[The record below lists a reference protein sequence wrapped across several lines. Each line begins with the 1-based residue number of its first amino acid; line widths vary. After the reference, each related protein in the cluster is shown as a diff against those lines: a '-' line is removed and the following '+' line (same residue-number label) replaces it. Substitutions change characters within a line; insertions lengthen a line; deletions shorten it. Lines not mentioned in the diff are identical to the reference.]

1 MPTISSMKAIGWVDP
16 NSKTFAARN
25 IIVISSAGIKV
36 SCNKE
41 LAKIFKHFLAELDVL
56 TKGDLDKTRDDWGYA
71 NRNVRGSTS
80 KSFHAWG
87 LALDVNA
94 TINPMGPRATK
105 FPEAATRALAHK
117 YGLRWGLDYS
127 GPRKDAMH
135 FEFIGSLAAARH
147 IASTLS

>member
-1 MPTISSMKAIGWVDP
+1 MPTISSMQALGWGNP
-16 NSKTFAARN
+16 NANGFASKN
-25 IIVISSAGIKV
+25 IIVISAAGIRV
-36 SCNKE
+36 SCHKE
-41 LAKIFKHFLAELDVL
+41 LAKIFTHFLEELDAL

-71 NRNVRGSTS
+71 NRTVRGSTS
-80 KSFHAWG
+80 KSYHAWG

-105 FPEAATRALAHK
+105 FPETPTRALAHK
-117 YGLRWGLDYS
+117 YGLRWGLDYL
-127 GPRKDAMH
+127 GKRKDAMH

>member
-1 MPTISSMKAIGWVDP
+1 MKDLGWVDP
-16 NSKTFAARN
+16 NLKTFYARN
-25 IIVISSAGIKV
+25 IVVISVAGIKV

-41 LAKIFKHFLAELDVL
+41 LAKIFKHFLIELDVL

-71 NRNVRGSTS
+71 NRDIRGGTS
-80 KSFHAWG
+80 KSYHAWG

-105 FPEAATRALAHK
+105 FPETATRALAHK
-117 YGLRWGLDYS
+117 YGLRWGLDYK
-127 GPRKDAMH
+127 GARKDAMH
-135 FEFIGSLAAARH
+135 FEFIGSLAAARY